1 MADTRQSLFGPSPEE
16 VAMMQSQQGQQD
28 AMGWAQLPA
37 GRGAVAA
44 GAMAGQA
51 LGGIAGRVLG
61 GQDPMQAK
69 AQKLQAAQQEA
80 EAQAQSMGI
89 DLASNP
95 KDYYKVAAQTLQK
108 YGLIDEAQNVMN
120 ISQNHDLAEREMK
133 YKESSVKA
141 SDKFGMSGNIIYNKT
156 TGETNPVKG
165 YVGKNTE
172 KDSPLAIAK
181 KDYEEG
187 KLTKEEYDAVK
198 AKITNIS
205 GDKLDR
211 IGAAIQASANGTLA
225 AIRADKQ
232 QQQSGKNN
240 ADFEKTI
247 YDGAES
253 AISVNH
259 DIENIRASL
268 ETGNTNFGSFAEGRR
283 ATASFFQT
291 FMPSVSKDVNQ
302 AFGIDVASYDNV
314 ERSSKTILAELA
326 KRYSGGSR
334 MTAAALQTLEKAGP
348 AVWLTNE
355 GLDTVGK
362 FLEKQNQYAIDQAH
376 YLATL
381 PEGTNYQREMFKWRE
396 QNANSEKYFMTPKD
410 LQEVKQLSSKNKR
423 IKELMSNSAPLP
435 ISSNGTVDPKLVT
448 SNRIY
453 TYGGKFYKTVPGV
466 GMKEI
471 PL

>member
-51 LGGIAGRVLG
+51 LGGIAGRALG

-156 TGETNPVKG
+156 TGETNPVEG

-187 KLTKEEYDAVK
+187 KLTKEEYDAQFEFILPEK
-198 AKITNIS
+198 WFC
-205 GDKLDR
+205 
-211 IGAAIQASANGTLA
+211 
-225 AIRADKQ
+225 RARNQ
-232 QQQSGKNN
+232 NENELLYSWLNM
-240 ADFEKTI
+240 
-247 YDGAES
+247 
-253 AISVNH
+253 ISVSTLFNGF
-259 DIENIRASL
+259 DYITSDKGYSNLSE
-268 ETGNTNFGSFAEGRR
+268 
-283 ATASFFQT
+283 
-291 FMPSVSKDVNQ
+291 SKINVNPKNYTE
-302 AFGIDVASYDNV
+302 ITYDQFVKYVLNQ
-314 ERSSKTILAELA
+314 EPITEDHSQLIKLLND
-326 KRYSGGSR
+326 
-334 MTAAALQTLEKAGP
+334 AL
-348 AVWLTNE
+348 
-355 GLDTVGK
+355 
-362 FLEKQNQYAIDQAH
+362 
-376 YLATL
+376 
-381 PEGTNYQREMFKWRE
+381 
-396 QNANSEKYFMTPKD
+396 
-410 LQEVKQLSSKNKR
+410 
-423 IKELMSNSAPLP
+423 
-435 ISSNGTVDPKLVT
+435 
-448 SNRIY
+448 
-453 TYGGKFYKTVPGV
+453 
-466 GMKEI
+466 
-471 PL
+471 